1 MIWDDFVVLGVR
13 CDIVV
18 CVAAEP
24 APSSVNDV
32 GAAGAAAVKALLRR
46 NCQVYSFT
54 FLQVIDIL
62 SEHYFQMK

>member
-24 APSSVNDV
+24 APSSDNDV
-32 GAAGAAAVKALLRR
+32 GDAGAAALAGALEKNTSL
-46 NCQVYSFT
+46 QTLILYGEISSFLII
-54 FLQVIDIL
+54 F
-62 SEHYFQMK
+62 E